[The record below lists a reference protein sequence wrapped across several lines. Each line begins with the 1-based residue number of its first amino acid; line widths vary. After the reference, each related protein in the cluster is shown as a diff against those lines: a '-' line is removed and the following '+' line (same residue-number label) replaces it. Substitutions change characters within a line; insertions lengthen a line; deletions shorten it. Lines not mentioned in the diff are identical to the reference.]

1 MIQLGQYTT
10 LEVVKT
16 TDFGIYLDGGPFG
29 EVLLPKRY
37 VPENTE
43 VGQDLRIFLY
53 CDSEDRVIATTE
65 KPNGVVGEIAY
76 MTVIDIAPHG
86 AFLDWG
92 LMKDLL
98 VPLREQAE
106 KMEKGKS
113 YLVKVLLDEDT
124 DRIYAS
130 SRLSKFVS
138 EITDGQLS
146 HNEEVKLMIWTKTD
160 LGYKAII
167 NDQYVGVI
175 FKNEV
180 FQPLQTGQILRGY
193 VKQIREDGKIDLT
206 LKKHGYQQQIPD
218 AADVLLKKL
227 KENDGYIAITDDSSP
242 DIIYETLGMS
252 KKAFKKAVG
261 SLYKQRLI
269 ILGEKGIRLVNE

>member
-1 MIQLGQYTT
+1 MILLGQYSN

-16 TDFGIYLDGGPFG
+16 TDFGLYLDGGPFG

-43 VGQDLRIFLY
+43 VGQDVRIFLY

-65 KPNGVVGEIAY
+65 IPNGVVGEIAC
-76 MTVIDIAPHG
+76 MTCIDVAPHG

-98 VPLREQAE
+98 VPLREQVE

-124 DRIYAS
+124 ERIYAS
-130 SRLSKFVS
+130 SRLTKFVD
-138 EITDGQLS
+138 EITSGQLS
-146 HNEEVKLMIWTKTD
+146 QDQEVKLMIWTQTN

-175 FKNEV
+175 FRNEV
-180 FQPLQTGQILRGY
+180 FQPLKTGQILRGY
-193 VKQIREDGKIDLT
+193 IKQIREDGKIDLT
-206 LKKHGYQQQIPD
+206 LKKHGYKQQIPD
-218 AADVLLKKL
+218 ATADLLNKIKD
-227 KENDGYIAITDDSSP
+227 NDGFIAITDNSSP
-242 DIIYETLGMS
+242 EMIYETLGMS

-269 ILGEKGIRLVNE
+269 VLEDKGLRLV

>member
-1 MIQLGQYTT
+1 MILLGQYAN
-10 LEVVKT
+10 LQVVKT
-16 TDFGIYLDGGPFG
+16 TDFGLYLDGGPFG

-43 VGQDLRIFLY
+43 VGQDVRIFLY

-65 KPNGVVGEIAY
+65 IPNGVVGEIAC
-76 MTVIDIAPHG
+76 MNCIDVAPHG

-98 VPLREQAE
+98 VPLREQVE

-124 DRIYAS
+124 ERIYAS
-130 SRLSKFVS
+130 SRLTKFVD
-138 EITDGQLS
+138 EITSGQLS
-146 HNEEVKLMIWTKTD
+146 QDQEVKLMIWTQTN

-167 NDQYVGVI
+167 NDQYIGVI
-175 FKNEV
+175 FRNEV
-180 FQPLQTGQILRGY
+180 FQPLKTGQILRGY
-193 VKQIREDGKIDLT
+193 IKQIREDGKIDLT

-218 AADVLLKKL
+218 ATADLLKKI
-227 KENDGYIAITDDSSP
+227 KDNDGFIAVTDNSSP
-242 DIIYETLGMS
+242 EMIYETLGMS

-261 SLYKQRLI
+261 SLYKQRLVV
-269 ILGEKGIRLVNE
+269 LEEKGIRLV

>member
-1 MIQLGQYTT
+1 MIQLGQYSN

-16 TDFGIYLDGGPFG
+16 TDFGVYLDGGPFG

-43 VGQDLRIFLY
+43 VGQDVRIFLY

-65 KPNGVVGEIAY
+65 IPNGVVGEIAC
-76 MTVIDIAPHG
+76 MTCIDVAPHG

-124 DRIYAS
+124 ERIYAS

-138 EITDGQLS
+138 EISDGQLS
-146 HNEEVKLMIWTKTD
+146 QDQEVKLMIWTQTN
-160 LGYKAII
+160 LGYKAIV
-167 NDQYVGVI
+167 NDEYIGVI
-175 FKNEV
+175 FRNEV
-180 FQPLQTGQILRGY
+180 FQPLKTGQILRGY
-193 VKQIREDGKIDLT
+193 IKQIREDGKIDLT
-206 LKKHGYQQQIPD
+206 LKKHGYFQQIPD
-218 AADVLLKKL
+218 ASADLMKKI
-227 KENDGYIAITDDSSP
+227 KDSGGFIAITDNSTP
-242 DIIYETLGMS
+242 EMIYETLGMS

-261 SLYKQRLI
+261 SLYKQRLVV
-269 ILGEKGIRLVNE
+269 LEAKGVRLV

>member
-65 KPNGVVGEIAY
+65 KPNGVVGEIAC
-76 MTVIDIAPHG
+76 MTVIDIALHG

-138 EITDGQLS
+138 EITDGHLS

-227 KENDGYIAITDDSSP
+227 KENDGYIAITDGTSP

-269 ILGEKGIRLVNE
+269 ILGEKGIRLAL